1 MECLL
6 VSFKTLK
13 SSMTLV
19 QFFRIINKNIN
30 ILLLCSLAL
39 ACAVF
44 FFTYG
49 LPETYT
55 VRTEIY
61 TGLVSG
67 TSVESLESGSL
78 DWKAANN
85 QFDNLINVVKSEQTL
100 GEVGEILLAKHLL
113 LEGPDERV
121 MGEEAWENFTKKIT
135 PEFRDS
141 IVVEGSLSG
150 TQENL
155 RKLKTEYYGAFI
167 VKQLF
172 RSPGS
177 PYSPEGLAK
186 GLNIK
191 RIGNSDLVEISK
203 SWTDPG
209 ICQNTLEILNDVFKQ
224 KLLEIK
230 IGQTNDVIEYFQK
243 KVEESRMELLAAE
256 DSLKDF
262 RIRNKIINYEQQT
275 QNIASLQNDLEQ
287 EYQKELRAKAAA
299 QAAVKQLE
307 RKLELNKRLVE
318 FSDELL
324 AKRKR
329 LSDINSKIAE
339 LEVYYNDTERLSQLR
354 NEAAKLEAELSN
366 NLSKRYE
373 FSRTKEGVSNKS
385 ILQEWLDATIALD
398 ASNARLA
405 VLANRGSFFQ
415 DAYNEFSPLGS
426 QLARLERAV
435 DVAED
440 KYLALNNSL
449 NHALTR
455 QQSESLSTGG
465 LVVTVPPK
473 YPLEP
478 VKSKRLLM
486 VLVSAVVGFLV
497 PFALMFIVEFLDNT
511 LKTVERGEEKTG
523 LKLLG
528 AYPNLNLGTEH
539 KNVDLEWLRIKSMS
553 HVLQNVRY
561 EVHKTDKSALL
572 GSAYTILMFS
582 IRDGEG
588 KTMLTH
594 RMAKEMAKLN
604 KRVLV
609 LSSEDKPETDEEAN
623 YDFAKYELDNDFLI
637 ANDFEEYFSGKSL
650 NLNQYEY
657 IFMDF
662 EAVLTEPYPIQLIEK
677 FNMAVCV
684 VSSKRAWNK
693 ADQFA
698 LNEFSSVLSSKPRLL
713 LNGLE
718 PDYIDSV
725 LGEIK
730 KTRSPLRKLIKAILT
745 LEFRTKKES
754 RL

>member
-1 MECLL
+1 
-6 VSFKTLK
+6 
-13 SSMTLV
+13 MTLV
-19 QFFRIINKNIN
+19 QFFRLVNKNIN

-39 ACAVF
+39 ASAVF

-49 LPETYT
+49 LPETYE

-67 TSVESLESGSL
+67 TSVESVEGGGV

-100 GEVGEILLAKHLL
+100 GEVGELLLVKHLM
-113 LEGPDERV
+113 LEKQDEKV
-121 MGEEAWENFTKKIT
+121 MGEEAWENFNNKVT

-141 IVVEGSLSG
+141 MVVEGSPEE
-150 TQENL
+150 THQNIK
-155 RKLKTEYYGAFI
+155 KLKADHYGSYI

-172 RSPGS
+172 RNPRS
-177 PYSPEGLAK
+177 PYSPGGISSNLS
-186 GLNIK
+186 IK
-191 RIGNSDLVEISK
+191 RIQNSDLVEISN

-209 ICQNTLEILNDVFKQ
+209 ICQNTLEILTNVFKQ

-230 IGQTNDVIEYFQK
+230 IGQTNDVVEYFQG
-243 KVEESRMELLAAE
+243 KVEEARLQLVAAE
-256 DSLKDF
+256 DSLRDF

-275 QNIASLQNDLEQ
+275 QNIAKLQNSLEQ

-299 QAAVKQLE
+299 QAAVNQLE
-307 RKLELNKRLVE
+307 RKMELNKKMVE

-324 AKRKR
+324 TKRKR
-329 LSDINSKIAE
+329 LSNINSKIAE
-339 LEVYYNDTERLSQLR
+339 LEVYYNDEDRLAQLR

-398 ASNARLA
+398 ASNARLQ
-405 VLANRGSFFQ
+405 VLSNRGSFFQ
-415 DAYNEFSPLGS
+415 NAYDEFSPLGS
-426 QLARLERAV
+426 ELTRLERAV
-435 DVAED
+435 DVAEK

-449 NHALTR
+449 NSALTK
-455 QQSESLSTGG
+455 QQSESLATGG

-473 YPLEP
+473 FPLEP
-478 VKSKRLLM
+478 VKSKRLLL
-486 VLVSAVVGFLV
+486 VLVSAVIGFLV
-497 PFALMFIVEFLDNT
+497 PFALMFIIEFLDNT
-511 LKTVERGEEKTG
+511 IKSVERGEEKTG

-528 AYPNLNLGTEH
+528 AFPNLNLGTEH
-539 KNVDLEWLRIKSMS
+539 KNVDLTWLRTKSMS
-553 HVLQNVRY
+553 HVLQNIRY
-561 EVHKTDKSALL
+561 EVHKTDKNALM

-588 KTMLTH
+588 KSELSH
-594 RMAKEMAKLN
+594 RMAREMARLDK
-604 KRVLV
+604 KVLL
-609 LSSEDKPETDEEAN
+609 LSSGDQFTFDDDADYPA
-623 YDFAKYELDNDFLI
+623 YDFVKYELDKEFLM
-637 ANDFEEYFSGKSL
+637 AKDLKGFFADKVSGIDS
-650 NLNQYEY
+650 YEY
-657 IFMDF
+657 VFMDF
-662 EAVLTEPYPIQLIEK
+662 EAVLTEPYPIELIEE

-693 ADQFA
+693 ADHFA
-698 LNEFSSVLSSKPRLL
+698 LSEFSSVLTSKPRLL

-718 PDYIDSV
+718 PDYMDSV

-745 LEFRTKKES
+745 LEFRS
-754 RL
+754 RGGGL

>member
-1 MECLL
+1 
-6 VSFKTLK
+6 
-13 SSMTLV
+13 MTLV

-67 TSVESLESGSL
+67 TSVESVESGSS
-78 DWKAANN
+78 DRRITNS

-100 GEVGEILLAKHLL
+100 GEVGEVLLAKHLL
-113 LEGPDERV
+113 LEGPDEKV
-121 MGEEAWENFTKKIT
+121 MGEEAWENFEKKIT

-141 IVVEGSLSG
+141 IVVEGSIIK
-150 TQENL
+150 TQKKL
-155 RKLKTEYYGAFI
+155 RELKTNHYGSFI
-167 VKQLF
+167 VTQLF
-172 RSPGS
+172 RSPAS
-177 PYSPEGLAK
+177 PYSPAGLSDN
-186 GLNIK
+186 LTIK

-203 SWTDPG
+203 SWKDPG

-224 KLLEIK
+224 KLLDIK
-230 IGQTNDVIEYFQK
+230 IGQTNDVVEYFQN
-243 KVEESRMELLAAE
+243 KVEEARLELLAAE

-262 RIRNKIINYEQQT
+262 RVRNKIINYEQQT
-275 QNIASLQNDLEQ
+275 QNIASLQNSLEQ

-299 QAAVKQLE
+299 QAAVSQME
-307 RKLELNKRLVE
+307 RKLELNKKLVE

-324 AKRKR
+324 VKRKR

-339 LEVYYNDTERLSQLR
+339 LEVYYNDTERLGQLR
-354 NEAAKLEAELSN
+354 NEASKLEAELSN
-366 NLSKRYE
+366 NLLKRYE
-373 FSRTKEGVSNKS
+373 FSRTTEGVSNKS

-398 ASNARLA
+398 ASNARLE
-405 VLANRGSFFQ
+405 VLSNRGSFFQ

-426 QLARLERAV
+426 QLGRLERAV
-435 DVAED
+435 NVAED

-449 NHALTR
+449 NSALTR

-473 YPLEP
+473 FPLEP
-478 VKSKRLLM
+478 VKSKRLLL
-486 VLVSAVVGFLV
+486 VLVAAIVGFLV
-497 PFALMFIVEFLDNT
+497 PFALIFIVEFLDNT
-511 LKTVERGEEKTG
+511 LKSVERGEEKTG

-528 AYPNLNLGTEH
+528 AFPNLNLGTEH
-539 KNVDLEWLRIKSMS
+539 KNVDKEWLQIKSMS
-553 HVLQNVRY
+553 HVIQNIRY
-561 EVHKTDKSALL
+561 EVHKTDKDKLL
-572 GSAYTILMFS
+572 GKAYTVLTFS

-588 KTMLTH
+588 KTLLTH
-594 RMAKEMAKLN
+594 RMAREMSRLDK
-604 KRVLV
+604 KVLV
-609 LSSEDKPETDEEAN
+609 LSSEEQPEIEEERD
-623 YDFAKYELDNDFLI
+623 YDFERFELNKEFLI
-637 ANDFEEYFSGKSL
+637 ASNFKDFFAEKGV
-650 NLNQYEY
+650 NLEGYDY

-662 EAVLTEPYPIQLIEK
+662 EAVLTEAYPIQLIEQ

-684 VSSKRAWNK
+684 VSSKRSWNK

-698 LNEFSSVLSSKPRLL
+698 LDEFSSVLSTKPRLL

-718 PDYIDSV
+718 PDYMDSV
-725 LGEIK
+725 LGEIR
-730 KTRSPLRKLIKAILT
+730 KTRSPLRKLIKAVLT
-745 LEFRTKKES
+745 LEFRTRKES